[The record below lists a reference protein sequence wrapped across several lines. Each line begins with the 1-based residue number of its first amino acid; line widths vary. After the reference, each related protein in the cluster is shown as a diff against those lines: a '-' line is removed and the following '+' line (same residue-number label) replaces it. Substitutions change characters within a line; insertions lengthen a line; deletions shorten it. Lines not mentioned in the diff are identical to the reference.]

1 MRKKDIVTGFIILV
15 ILALVTVFYRKS
27 QVPSITDVEKLQEK
41 ESQIEGVFN
50 IEIPED
56 LEKAV
61 LEDVSGGISSG
72 IATRDFK
79 GGKYIHTVLADLS
92 DPEGKMFYEGWL
104 TKGDDF
110 ISTGKMR
117 IAKGGYILEFG
128 SAIDYSDYDGVVI
141 TLEKIFDNNP
151 EKHILEGSF

>member
-1 MRKKDIVTGFIILV
+1 MRKNDIVTGFIVLVIFALILV
-15 ILALVTVFYRKS
+15 FFRKS
-27 QVPSITDVEKLQEK
+27 QVPSITDIEKLQEK
-41 ESQIEGVFN
+41 ESQIEEDFK

-61 LEDVSGGISSG
+61 LEDVSGGISGG

-79 GGKYIHTVLADLS
+79 NGKYIHTALADLP
-92 DPEGKMFYEGWL
+92 DPEGAMFYEGWL
-104 TKGDDF
+104 IKGDDF

-117 IAKGGYILEFG
+117 IAKGGYILEFE
-128 SAIDYSDYDGVVI
+128 STTDYSDYDGVVI